1 MVTSRQT
8 GSSACE
14 NLAYMPGNKDTIYI
28 VKMNHVYP
36 VERIVAY
43 YPDVS
48 HPSNVQAPK

>member
-1 MVTSRQT
+1 
-8 GSSACE
+8 
-14 NLAYMPGNKDTIYI
+14 MPGNKDTIYI

-36 VERIVAY
+36 VEQIVAY